1 MTIYLSN
8 EDVRTLLPMDECVDL
23 MEQVFRDEADGKA
36 VNLPRQHLPLPKGFH
51 RTVQGIAEGFGV
63 YGMKTYGSDRRPNAP
78 NRTRYLVLLYS
89 LETGGLDAI
98 VDARDL
104 GQIRT
109 GAVSGLATKYMARED
124 ATTIGIIGTGWEA
137 RAQIAAM
144 SVVRNISHVK
154 AYSRSAEN
162 RETFSAEMRE
172 KHGLDV
178 DPVDTAEK
186 AAQDVDILV
195 TITGAN
201 EPVMS
206 GEWLVPG
213 MHVNAI
219 GATGTNRREL
229 DVEAV
234 RRSDLIV
241 VELLEQSKNDSG
253 ELLYA
258 EQEGVFDWSNVTELA
273 DIVVGKATGR
283 PSAEA
288 ITQFNALGVGTEDLA
303 AASVVYRKAVESGMG
318 TELAM

>member
-36 VNLPRQHLPLPKGFH
+36 VNLPRQHLPLSKGFH

-124 ATTIGIIGTGWEA
+124 ATTLGIIGTGWEA

-162 RETFSAEMRE
+162 REAFSAEMRE

-178 DPVDTAEK
+178 DPVDTAEE
-186 AAQDVDILV
+186 AARDVDILV

-253 ELLYA
+253 ELLDA
-258 EQEGVFDWSNVTELA
+258 EREGVFDWSNVTELA

-283 PSAEA
+283 PSPEA

-303 AASVVYRKAVESGMG
+303 AASVVYRKAIESGMG